1 MHHLLVL
8 IEKYQVDPALIELEI
23 TESVLIE
30 DFNSVVD
37 KLNTL
42 KEYGIKISLDDFG
55 TGFSSLSYLK
65 GFLSIH

>member
-1 MHHLLVL
+1 MVLSLNISALQYKKADFVHHLLVL

-37 KLNTL
+37 KLNTP
-42 KEYGIKISLDDFG
+42 KGIWN
-55 TGFSSLSYLK
+55 
-65 GFLSIH
+65 